1 MAKIETVFVK
11 SWEDLAKVVGDN
23 ADKVCLDINDLTKRV
38 VKLEKM
44 NKKLGLVSLGLLGL
58 LYLHSKRINLLTL
71 KVNEFSNRL
80 DVNDFVKNDQGE
92 ENDLK

>member
-1 MAKIETVFVK
+1 MATTETIFVK

-23 ADKVCLDINDLTKRV
+23 TDGICIGMNDLAKRV
-38 VKLEKM
+38 VKLEIRCKR
-44 NKKLGLVSLGLLGL
+44 LVLLSLGLSGL
-58 LYLHSKRINLLTL
+58 LYLHGKKINLLTL

-80 DVNDFVKNDQGE
+80 DVNDFVKDDQGE

>member
-1 MAKIETVFVK
+1 MAKIERVLV
-11 SWEDLAKVVGDN
+11 SDLEGLANVVSSSFN
-23 ADKVCLDINDLTKRV
+23 DICDDMNTLTKRV

-58 LYLHSKRINLLTL
+58 LYLHSKKINLLTL

>member
-1 MAKIETVFVK
+1 MAKIERVLVR
-11 SWEDLAKVVGDN
+11 DLEGLANVVSSSFNDIC
-23 ADKVCLDINDLTKRV
+23 DDINDLTKRV

-44 NKKLGLVSLGLLGL
+44 NKKLGLVSLGLFGL

-80 DVNDFVKNDQGE
+80 DVNDFVKDDQGE

>member
-1 MAKIETVFVK
+1 MAKIERILV
-11 SWEDLAKVVGDN
+11 SDLEGLANVVSSSFN
-23 ADKVCLDINDLTKRV
+23 DICCDMNTLTKRV
-38 VKLEKM
+38 IKLEKM

-58 LYLHSKRINLLTL
+58 LYLHSKKINLLTL